1 MPLWDAVD
9 NTNAMIHGYIMS
21 YALALV
27 NFDMLI
33 MNRVRVMDVEGPL
46 LGNEKDVAACFCH

>member
-1 MPLWDAVD
+1 
-9 NTNAMIHGYIMS
+9 MIHCYIMS